1 MGGAYAEGRPPGPW
15 KEGRSLDVQ
24 TRVGGLPG
32 GRPEQNLVFRSKQRV
47 PGPWRESEKTDVG
60 SVLIAWMSPA
70 YARTGHSRPC
80 LGIALVTEA
89 EKEWPAGLPSPLPM
103 PCKQAQPGCRPRPDR
118 SCLALGSEVARKAG
132 RARLSDSQG
141 FPSWPGGRQPGRRQ
155 PATACPAALESRQL
169 LRGTI
174 GQKGGWGGQGTR
186 ARRMLSKVKVQFGTG
201 LYYRFKVH
209 PSSQGVTTPA
219 EEARLAQGKLAFK
232 DSKCPA
238 PWQGSSLACVFI
250 PEPRNLTPTR
260 VFFLHIWTPACL
272 WGKSPKLS

>member
-32 GRPEQNLVFRSKQRV
+32 GRHEQNLAFRSKQRV

-60 SVLIAWMSPA
+60 SVLIASMSPA

-80 LGIALVTEA
+80 LGIALVTET

-141 FPSWPGGRQPGRRQ
+141 FRAGQVEGSQGGGSLRRPAQPPWRAGSCSGEQSGR
-155 PATACPAALESRQL
+155 
-169 LRGTI
+169 
-174 GQKGGWGGQGTR
+174 KGGGVVREQGP
-186 ARRMLSKVKVQFGTG
+186 G
-201 LYYRFKVH
+201 
-209 PSSQGVTTPA
+209 
-219 EEARLAQGKLAFK
+219 E
-232 DSKCPA
+232 C
-238 PWQGSSLACVFI
+238 
-250 PEPRNLTPTR
+250 
-260 VFFLHIWTPACL
+260 
-272 WGKSPKLS
+272 